1 MFAFIVIVYVK
12 RDLEDSTSTNSHTN
26 TKFNSLGKPKQA

>member
-12 RDLEDSTSTNSHTN
+12 RDLEIQTSTN
-26 TKFNSLGKPKQA
+26 TKFNSPGKRNKQ